1 MRNFLLPLLIASTLF
16 LSGCSGNSGW
26 TIFPGVHKIP
36 VQQGSKIT
44 QEMVDQLRPGM
55 TKAQVRYVLGTP
67 LIADTFDQ
75 DRWDYFYV
83 LKRGDGSEV
92 KEQLS
97 VFFIDN
103 VLNHFDGDFV
113 PSSAVEPEG
122 EEEDLS

>member
-1 MRNFLLPLLIASTLF
+1 MRNFLLPILIASHLV
-16 LSGCSGNSGW
+16 LSGCSGYSGW

-83 LKRGDGSEV
+83 LKLGNGSET

-97 VFFIDN
+97 VFFVDD
-103 VLNHFDGDFV
+103 LLDHFEGDFA
-113 PSSAVEPEG
+113 PSSAVNPE
-122 EEEDLS
+122 DDFS